1 MQTDLSQDFLFQRI
15 REILPPQ
22 LSLVDVVSE
31 ILHVSSDSAYRRI
44 RGETP
49 LVLEEARQICLH
61 FNLSLDQVLNIR
73 SGYTLFQTTRIDNNA
88 YSFEN
93 YLQDILNH
101 LENID
106 SFMHKQIIYL
116 TKDIPIFY
124 NFSSEALFAFRYFF
138 WMKSFLQHA
147 TYKDAKFSIDC
158 LTPEIK
164 NLGSKIINRYM
175 HIPSTEI
182 LNTECV
188 DSLIFQIEYYKD
200 AGYFASK
207 SDVRL
212 VYEGLEHQV
221 EHIRDQAE
229 AGCKFLNGENPQ
241 YKKDN
246 YKCVFNRVL
255 LGDTTILII
264 TDHLKTL
271 FLNYD
276 ALNYM
281 ITRDEKFCNDVH
293 NDLINLIKQS
303 TQISSVSEKQR
314 NSFFNILI
322 SKIEARKKYV

>member
-1 MQTDLSQDFLFQRI
+1 MTLDKSQDFLFKRI

-22 LSLVDVVSE
+22 MSLVDVVSE

-61 FNLSLDQVLNIR
+61 FNLSLDQILNIR
-73 SGYTLFQTTRIDNNA
+73 SDYTLFQTTRINNG

-101 LENID
+101 LVNVD
-106 SFMHKQIIYL
+106 SFMQKQVIYL

-138 WMKSFLQHA
+138 WMKSILQQPN
-147 TYKDAKFSIDC
+147 YSDIKFSIDC

-164 NLGSKIINRYM
+164 KLGKEIISRYS

-207 SDVRL
+207 SDVLL
-212 VYEGLEHQV
+212 VYEGLEAQV

-241 YKKDN
+241 YKKNN
-246 YKCVFNRVL
+246 YKCVYNRVL
-255 LGDTTILII
+255 LGDTTILIL
-264 TDHLKTL
+264 TDHFKTL

-293 NDLINLIKQS
+293 NDMNNLIKQS

-314 NSFFNILI
+314 NNFFNILL
-322 SKIEARKKYV
+322 SKIEARKKYL

>member
-1 MQTDLSQDFLFQRI
+1 MQTDLSQDFLFKRI

-22 LSLVDVVSE
+22 MSLVDVVSE

-73 SGYTLFQTTRIDNNA
+73 SGYTLFQTTRIDNKN

-93 YLQDILNH
+93 YLIDILNH
-101 LENID
+101 LDNVD
-106 SFMHKQIIYL
+106 SFLHKQIIYL

-138 WMKSFLQHA
+138 WMKSFLQHE

-164 NLGSKIINRYM
+164 KLGSEIIKRYI
-175 HIPSTEI
+175 HVPSIEI

-200 AGYFASK
+200 AGYF
-207 SDVRL
+207 
-212 VYEGLEHQV
+212 
-221 EHIRDQAE
+221 
-229 AGCKFLNGENPQ
+229 
-241 YKKDN
+241 
-246 YKCVFNRVL
+246 
-255 LGDTTILII
+255 
-264 TDHLKTL
+264 
-271 FLNYD
+271 
-276 ALNYM
+276 
-281 ITRDEKFCNDVH
+281 
-293 NDLINLIKQS
+293 
-303 TQISSVSEKQR
+303 
-314 NSFFNILI
+314 
-322 SKIEARKKYV
+322 

>member
-22 LSLVDVVSE
+22 ASLVDVISE
-31 ILHVSSDSAYRRI
+31 VLHVSSDSAYRRI

-49 LVLEEARQICLH
+49 LILEEARQICLH
-61 FNLSLDQVLNIR
+61 FNLSLDQILNIR
-73 SGYTLFQTTRIDNNA
+73 SGYTLFQTTRINNNG

-101 LENID
+101 LENIN
-106 SFMHKQIIYL
+106 SFIYKQLIYL

-124 NFSSEALFAFRYFF
+124 NFSSDALFAFRYFF
-138 WMKSFLQHA
+138 WMKSILLHPS
-147 TYKDAKFSIDC
+147 YKDAKFSVDC

-164 NLGSKIINRYM
+164 LIGNKIIRNYIN
-175 HIPSTEI
+175 IPSTEI

-200 AGYFASK
+200 AGYFYCK
-207 SDVRL
+207 SDVLL
-212 VYEGLEHQV
+212 VYEGLENQV

-229 AGCKFLNGENPQ
+229 AGCKFLKGENPQ

-293 NDLINLIKQS
+293 TDMVNLIKQS

-314 NSFFNILI
+314 NSFFNILL
-322 SKIEARKKYV
+322 SKIEARKKHL

>member
-73 SGYTLFQTTRIDNNA
+73 SGYTLFQTTRIDNNV

-147 TYKDAKFSIDC
+147 TYKDAKLSIDC

-164 NLGSKIINRYM
+164 TLGSKIINRYM

-182 LNTECV
+182 
-188 DSLIFQIEYYKD
+188 
-200 AGYFASK
+200 
-207 SDVRL
+207 
-212 VYEGLEHQV
+212 
-221 EHIRDQAE
+221 
-229 AGCKFLNGENPQ
+229 
-241 YKKDN
+241 
-246 YKCVFNRVL
+246 
-255 LGDTTILII
+255 
-264 TDHLKTL
+264 
-271 FLNYD
+271 
-276 ALNYM
+276 
-281 ITRDEKFCNDVH
+281 
-293 NDLINLIKQS
+293 
-303 TQISSVSEKQR
+303 
-314 NSFFNILI
+314 
-322 SKIEARKKYV
+322 